1 MASESHSPERSH
13 RPCNPILIE
22 AIKGN
27 AVDNF
32 YRGSYSVVDAHG
44 HVIMAVGDIESPVFP
59 GSGIKPIQALTLCET
74 GAAKAYGLGHA
85 NVALAC
91 SNHNGDPIHTEI
103 IRNWLH
109 KIDCAHEDLVCGESN
124 RGSKQGKENIA
135 TSGGTLNSL
144 NDPCSGKHAG
154 FLTVARH
161 LRHPTLG
168 YHRMDHPVQ
177 QRIIGILEQM
187 TGLDL
192 YDAPKALDSS
202 GIPTIGIP
210 LGNISLAMARMA
222 NPHDQP
228 EERQAACKRVITAM
242 TMEPYLLAGKGRF
255 TTRVIEA
262 LGQSCIIQRGS
273 QGVYCSSLVKRGI
286 GIAIKIDD
294 GSLRAAEAVMMRLL
308 YKLNVLTERALGLLL
323 NLLEP
328 PIFSRNGEVIGTVKP
343 AYADLK

>member
-1 MASESHSPERSH
+1 MASESHSPEKLVRQ
-13 RPCNPILIE
+13 CNPILVE

-44 HVIMAVGDIESPVFP
+44 HVIMAVGDTESPVFP

-91 SNHNGDPIHTEI
+91 SNHNGDPTHTEI
-103 IRNWLH
+103 IENWLH
-109 KIDCAHEDLVCGESN
+109 KIDSSHKNLVCGASD
-124 RGSKQGKENIA
+124 RGSQKGKKGIA
-135 TSGGTLNSL
+135 TSGDVIDSL
-144 NDPCSGKHAG
+144 YDPCSGKHTG
-154 FLTVARH
+154 FLTVAKH
-161 LRHPTLG
+161 LKHPTLG
-168 YHRMDHPVQ
+168 YSRMDHPVQ
-177 QRIIGILEQM
+177 QRVIGTLEQM

-192 YDAPKALDSS
+192 YNAPKALDGS

-228 EERQAACKRVITAM
+228 EERQAACKKIITAL

-262 LGQSCIIQRGS
+262 LGQSCIIQMGS
-273 QGVYCSSLVKRGI
+273 QGVYCGSLIKRGI

-294 GSLRAAEAVMMRLL
+294 GSSRAAEAVMMRLL
-308 YKLNVLTERALGLLL
+308 YKLNILTERALGLLL